1 MVAPPQNLLLQDKTK
16 LNIQRQ
22 QPWNKVSTNVVQQLH
37 GLLFSCFAKVIKM
50 VSAPVASQ
58 DKHSTLITRAQ
69 NYKCV
74 IPDATLQYL
83 VRRHGGETTDPVTTR
98 LLGIAAEK
106 FVVDLLSDAS
116 TLVLN
121 FC

>member
-1 MVAPPQNLLLQDKTK
+1 MVL
-16 LNIQRQ
+16 
-22 QPWNKVSTNVVQQLH
+22 
-37 GLLFSCFAKVIKM
+37 
-50 VSAPVASQ
+50 APVAPQQ
-58 DKHSTLITRAQ
+58 DKHITLITRAQ

-83 VRRHGGETTDPVTTR
+83 IRRHGGETTDQLTTR

-116 TLVLN
+116 TLVRDILIIKN
-121 FC
+121 IILYILFRLGPVAWVKLTVQQKKHVTR